1 MSFRENIDSELDEF
15 GTGTWAVPT
24 YKVEGY
30 LTWLVTQKLPEPKH
44 QALEKL
50 IKALTRFAVVLGGFG
65 KSWRRAD
72 HRLFYPD
79 YYEESK
85 KPLIGCHW
93 QWSGERSLRSD
104 VSVRKLDKVGAFI
117 EQVRSLAKDWM
128 QLQGFTPN
136 PARLAPWREAWHER
150 NVQVWGHLA
159 DDVDDSEAIY
169 WLHGAYQTAIPTV
182 HIPEGSIYRS
192 SITGQMSQI
201 GRLWHRM
208 YPLVRLVKDP
218 ANPSQPVVHPTRQ
231 YLEILTLF
239 PDNSSKSNQ
248 FVSFLASNQSKFTK
262 LWPI

>member
-1 MSFRENIDSELDEF
+1 MTTAI
-15 GTGTWAVPT
+15 
-24 YKVEGY
+24 
-30 LTWLVTQKLPEPKH
+30 TQKLSDPKH

-72 HRLFYPD
+72 HRLFYSD
-79 YYEESK
+79 YYEENR

-93 QWSGERSLRSD
+93 QWVGESSLRSD

-117 EQVRSLAKDWM
+117 KQVRSHAKDWM

-136 PARLAPWREAWHER
+136 PTRHAPWRETWHEQ
-150 NVQVWGHLA
+150 NVQVWGRLA
-159 DDVDDSEAIY
+159 DNRDNSEAIY

-182 HIPEGSIYRS
+182 HIPEGSIYCF
-192 SITGQMSQI
+192 SITGRMSEI

-218 ANPSQPVVHPTRQ
+218 HEPTQPVVVKTRQ

-239 PDNSSKSNQ
+239 PDNLPQSNQ
-248 FVSFLASNQSKFTK
+248 FISFLASDRSLFKK
-262 LWPI
+262 L